1 MTMQLF
7 SFGHPCEHQLRRT
20 CIGGSSCPLH
30 GYPDS
35 WCCSYVKGKINFKRD
50 KPCEGP
56 RCRWGFTHP
65 TQAQFDAVTQVIAE
79 GKAIGASLDE
89 SGPNDLLNFQIDS
102 SHVVDTVQCALH
114 VMKHPPSSCGKK
126 IGQLLAYAAM
136 RAQEVK
142 VFTQLLKTMK
152 KPIDSY
158 LLGAIEFLAHLK
170 ATGGAAAA
178 KKGKKD
184 DAIAEELRSDIVDV
198 MCAAL
203 SQGGQLV
210 IRDDQKELQ
219 QVYINALKTFPKN
232 RKKVEMLE
240 LAQTKFKL
248 TAGMAPPVTSQAAPP
263 AAPAPPCNIDTPELP
278 PATPQ
283 PQAGR
288 PKQQQELAKPD
299 EIKGAAGPKKVE
311 PSPLATLQ
319 SNKRVI
325 AISRSALAVPMPTEP
340 RKYTPLHPLAETD
353 VLLQDMLI
361 LGGLFSLSSNTTSLL
376 GPASSKVSSLAPPET
391 NSPLRLLAE
400 HGPSMLDAS
409 SNHHSSGRTNHNL
422 DDGVAVA
429 RGSGFSAIFGSDV
442 PAFSST
448 SQADQSLLEG
458 VMHAWGH

>member
-79 GKAIGASLDE
+79 GKAIGANLDE
-89 SGPNDLLNFQIDS
+89 SGPNDLLTFQIDS

-126 IGQLLAYAAM
+126 IGQLLAYAAIK
-136 RAQEVK
+136 AQEVK

-152 KPIDSY
+152 KPIDAY
-158 LLGAIEFLAHLK
+158 LLGAMEYLSNLLK
-170 ATGGAAAA
+170 AGATSAV

-184 DAIAEELRSDIVDV
+184 DALIEDLRSDIVDV
-198 MCAAL
+198 MSAAL

-210 IRDDQKELQ
+210 IRDDQRELQ
-219 QVYINALKTFPKN
+219 QVYISALKSFVKN
-232 RKKVEMLE
+232 RKKLEMLE
-240 LAQTKFKL
+240 LAQAKFKL
-248 TAGMAPPVTSQAAPP
+248 SAGALPLAAQASA
-263 AAPAPPCNIDTPELP
+263 AAPAPPCIIDTPELP
-278 PATPQ
+278 PALPVAPPKISKQEAAKADESKAASAATVATAATTGKKSDAAPVTTQ
-283 PQAGR
+283 QA
-288 PKQQQELAKPD
+288 
-299 EIKGAAGPKKVE
+299 
-311 PSPLATLQ
+311 
-319 SNKRVI
+319 NKRVI
-325 AISRSALAVPMPTEP
+325 AISKRALSLPMPTEP
-340 RKYTPLHPLAETD
+340 RKYAPLHRVD
-353 VLLQDMLI
+353 DDILQDVLI
-361 LGGLFSLSSNTTSLL
+361 LGGLLSLSSKSSCLL
-376 GPASSKVSSLAPPET
+376 GFAKKSPAASTSPSDG

-400 HGPSMLDAS
+400 HGPSILDAG
-409 SNHHSSGRTNHNL
+409 NEQHSTRRNAPL
-422 DDGVAVA
+422 DDNH
-429 RGSGFSAIFGSDV
+429 GFGIFGSDAPV
-442 PAFSST
+442 SFSS
-448 SQADQSLLEG
+448 SHADQSLLEG